1 MNWWPHFKNFT
12 LKKLLGYTFFFFA
25 LALLS
30 EDSNAQDPTL
40 QNMGRRFQNTM
51 GGIRSATS
59 GGQSDS
65 LRHRDKFEDSIT
77 ISFRYLDSTGTYKL
91 DSSIKDFYRR
101 FPLPLT
107 YVDLGNTGT
116 ASRSIL
122 FSPKLQAGFDPG
134 FHAFDAY
141 TWDLSTIRFF
151 TTTRPYS
158 ELNYFL
164 GTRVEQIIELMHT
177 QNIRPNWNFGFHYRL
192 VNSPGFF
199 QNQKSNHNNYEFN
212 SRYQTKNLR
221 YTAYLALVANKLQA
235 GENGGFIDTTSILR
249 DPIYKQRYN
258 IPTYIGGSSAFTSN
272 FFSTKLNTGNQYSKS
287 HILYRHQYDLGKKD
301 SIVTDSTVIPLFYP
315 RIRFEHSF
323 ELRQEKYTYIDKAA
337 DSAYYAKRYDSSNS
351 SGNSNFGFYERWQV
365 MTNDFSIYQFPDKNN
380 LQQFIKLGLTIQH
393 ISGDVSS
400 GNKTFLNTMGHAE
413 YRNKTRN
420 QTWDIEA
427 LGHLFFTG
435 FNSGDFDAHISLQ
448 RSLGKKLGSLQLGF
462 ENALRTPSFNFDGRS
477 SFYLMSTTASLKKE
491 NNTHVFAYYFLP
503 SFRMR
508 LSGHYYLSTNY
519 TYYRDYY
526 KVNQETSLFNLLQI
540 SLQKTFRIK
549 KNIYFH
555 TETWF
560 QQKIGNAP
568 INVPVIFTRNRIA
581 YEGNLGFKNLDI
593 ALGLEMKYRSPY
605 RADGYSPALGQFYF
619 QDSLLIRNATP
630 DLAAYVHFRIRPFKA
645 FIRAENLNTG
655 ENLQG
660 FGFTRNNLLAPGYA
674 LPGLQIRF
682 GIYWSFVN

>member
-1 MNWWPHFKNFT
+1 MA
-12 LKKLLGYTFFFFA
+12 LGVFA
-25 LALLS
+25 Q
-30 EDSNAQDPTL
+30 EPRL
-40 QNMGRRFQNTM
+40 QNMGKRFQNTM
-51 GGIRSATS
+51 GGIRTATS

-116 ASRSIL
+116 ASRTIL
-122 FSPKLQAGFDPG
+122 FSPRLHAGFDPG

-141 TWDLSTIRFF
+141 TWDISTARFF
-151 TTTRPYS
+151 STTRPYS

-164 GTRVEQIIELMHT
+164 GSRVEQIIELMHT
-177 QNIRPNWNFGFHYRL
+177 QNIKPNWNFGFHYRL

-199 QNQKSNHNNYEFN
+199 QNQKSNHNNYEFT
-212 SRYQTKNLR
+212 SRYQSKALR

-235 GENGGFIDTTSILR
+235 GENGGFVDTTNILR
-249 DPIYKQRYN
+249 NPIYKQRYN

-272 FFSTKLNTGNQYSKS
+272 FFSNKLNTGNSYSKFQL
-287 HILYRHQYDLGKKD
+287 LYRHQYDLGKKD
-301 SIVTDSTVIPLFYP
+301 SVVTDSTVIPLFYP

-323 ELRQEKYTYIDKAA
+323 ELRQERYTYIDNSA
-337 DSAYYAKRYDSSNS
+337 DSAYYAKRYDTSNTG
-351 SGNSNFGFYERWQV
+351 GNTSFGFYEHWQI
-365 MTNDFSIYQFPDKNN
+365 MTNDFSVYQFPDKNN
-380 LQQFIKLGLTIQH
+380 LQQFIKLGVTVQH
-393 ISGDVSS
+393 LSGDVSS

-420 QTWDIEA
+420 LTWDIEA
-427 LGHLFFTG
+427 YGHLYFTG

-448 RSLGKKLGSLQLGF
+448 RSLGKKLGSFQAGF
-462 ENALRTPSFNFDGRS
+462 ENALRTPSFNFDSRS
-477 SFYLMSTTASLKKE
+477 SFYLLRSAQSLKKE
-491 NNTHVFAYYFLP
+491 NNTHLFASYYLP
-503 SFRMR
+503 SFRFR
-508 LSGHYYLSTNY
+508 LTGHYYLSTNY

-526 KVNQETSLFNLLQI
+526 KVNQESSLFNLLQLC
-540 SLQKTFRIK
+540 LQKTFKLNRHL
-549 KNIYFH
+549 YFH
-555 TETWF
+555 SETWF
-560 QQKIGNAP
+560 QQKLGNAP
-568 INVPVIFTRNRIA
+568 VNVPSIYTRNRIA

-593 ALGLEMKYRSPY
+593 AMGLEIKYRSPY
-605 RADGYSPALGQFYF
+605 KADGYSPALGQFYL
-619 QDSLLIRNATP
+619 QDSILIRNATP